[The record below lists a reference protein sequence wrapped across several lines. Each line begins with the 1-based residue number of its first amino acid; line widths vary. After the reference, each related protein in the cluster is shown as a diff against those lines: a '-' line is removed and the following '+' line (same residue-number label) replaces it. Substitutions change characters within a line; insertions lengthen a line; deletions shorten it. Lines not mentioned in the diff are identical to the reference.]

1 MGLFQFFKRKPKKK
15 EEPPKMVT
23 APAKLE
29 DETSRERFV
38 TECCK
43 IIQETEYQN
52 QEARGEYQLVTSYL
66 MDIQRIDEMTA
77 AERAPLEEAANK
89 IVSLNQEKEQY
100 HRQEPKITEAQ
111 KVFLRQHEEEVPGE
125 IAKLKK
131 EEEYQQLVQ
140 SDMRHLEG
148 EKAALMMEKE
158 ELLAR
163 NDFLKKLSIVLCV
176 LVLVLICALLGIS
189 NQFKADMQIPFL
201 LTVIMGICGALY
213 IMITTRKNL
222 YQFKVAELKMNRAIT
237 LLNKVK
243 IKYVNCT
250 STIDYI
256 YEKYHVEN
264 ARQFIFMWEEYIRIR
279 EEEAMLRKNAD
290 MLDMYQ
296 KTIVAEL
303 RKKGLEDPKIWVYQP
318 MALLDNKEMTE
329 VRHRLNVRRQKLRER
344 IEFNYTQGETNK
356 EVLRKFMKDHPE
368 YAQETKRIADKFRI
382 SLESV

>member
-23 APAKLE
+23 APVKVE
-29 DETSRERFV
+29 DKESREQFV
-38 TECCK
+38 TECCR
-43 IIQETEYQN
+43 IIQETEYQT

-77 AERAPLEEAANK
+77 QEKAPLEEAVNK
-89 IVSLNQEKEQY
+89 LISLNQEKEQY
-100 HRQEPKITEAQ
+100 RKQEPKITEAQ
-111 KVFLRQHEEEVPGE
+111 KSFLRQHEDEVPGE

-131 EEEYQQLVQ
+131 QEEYQLLVQ
-140 SDMRHLEG
+140 NDMRHLEG
-148 EKAALMMEKE
+148 EKAALQMEKE
-158 ELLAR
+158 EFLER
-163 NDFLKKLSIVLCV
+163 NNFLKKLSIVLCV
-176 LVLVLICALLGIS
+176 LVFVLICVLLGVS
-189 NQFKADMQIPFL
+189 SQFKVNMQVPFL
-201 LTVIMGICGALY
+201 LTVIMGICGAFY
-213 IMITTRKNL
+213 VMITTRKNL

-237 LLNKVK
+237 LLNKIK
-243 IKYVNCT
+243 LKYVNCT

-264 ARQFIFMWEEYIRIR
+264 ARQFSFMWEEYVRIR
-279 EEEAMLRKNAD
+279 QEEAMLRKNAD
-290 MLDMYQ
+290 MLDFYQ
-296 KTIVAEL
+296 KTIVTEL

-344 IEFNYTQGETNK
+344 IEFNYMQGETNK

-368 YAQETKRIADKFRI
+368 YAQETKRTVDKFRI
-382 SLESV
+382 TLESV

>member
-23 APAKLE
+23 APVKIE
-29 DETSRERFV
+29 DKASREQFI

-77 AERAPLEEAANK
+77 EEKAPLEEAVNK
-89 IVSLNQEKEQY
+89 IISLTQEKEQY
-100 HRQEPKITEAQ
+100 RKQEPKITEAQ
-111 KVFLRQHEEEVPGE
+111 KNFLRQHEDEVPAE

-131 EEEYQQLVQ
+131 QEEYQLLVQ
-140 SDMRHLEG
+140 TDMRHLEG
-148 EKAALMMEKE
+148 EKAALQMEKE
-158 ELLAR
+158 ELLEK
-163 NDFLKKLSIVLCV
+163 NIFLKNLSIVLCV
-176 LVLVLICALLGIS
+176 LVLVLICALLGVS
-189 NQFKADMQIPFL
+189 SKFKANMQIPFL
-201 LTVIMGICGALY
+201 LTVIMGICGAFY

-243 IKYVNCT
+243 LKYVNCT

-264 ARQFIFMWEEYIRIR
+264 ALQFSFMWEEYVRIR
-279 EEEAMLRKNAD
+279 AEEAMLRKNAD
-290 MLDMYQ
+290 MLDFYQ
-296 KTIVAEL
+296 KTIVTEL

-344 IEFNYTQGETNK
+344 IEFNYTQGEVNK
-356 EVLRKFMKDHPE
+356 DVLRKFMKEHPE

-382 SLESV
+382 NLESV